1 MTTTRAVLAS
11 AALVLVSAILAPAV
25 RGQALRN
32 PRWTLTAAAEWLRAG
47 DRSWGYGPA
56 IAIRHDFGPRWGA
69 ELKAAL
75 PAFGSSNAGGAA
87 IELGAT
93 ITTFEGATEFGAML
107 GLTAFLVGDNSEFTG
122 GGGGVVLAAHVTRW
136 LAPGLGLTAGGNIRA
151 AEGVFPALYAG
162 FAARF

>member
-56 IAIRHDFGPRWGA
+56 IAIRHDFDPTWGA

-75 PAFGSSNAGGAA
+75 PAFGSSNGGGAA
-87 IELGAT
+87 AELGAT
-93 ITTFEGATEFGAML
+93 YTAFEGPTEFGAML
-107 GLTAFLVGDNSEFTG
+107 GLTAFLVGDDSEFTG
-122 GGGGVVLAAHVTRW
+122 GGVGVVLAAHVTRW
-136 LAPGLGLTAGGNIRA
+136 LTPGLGLTAGGNVRTAI
-151 AEGVFPALYAG
+151 GVFPAFYGGLAV
-162 FAARF
+162 RF